1 MGRLDADS
9 EGLLLFTNDGQLS
22 QKLLDPTSGV
32 EKTYIVQLR
41 GVPSNDCLVKLS
53 EGIDLDGRKT
63 LPARFQL
70 VEIFDDGK
78 DGKTERSRIQ
88 VQIHEGRFRQ
98 IRRMFQ
104 SVVCIRLPSKTKIL
118 SFCNAGIQS

>member
-78 DGKTERSRIQ
+78 DCKTE
-88 VQIHEGRFRQ
+88 
-98 IRRMFQ
+98 
-104 SVVCIRLPSKTKIL
+104 
-118 SFCNAGIQS
+118 